1 MCNFRVD
8 PPGARAR
15 GSASRSMT
23 TSPRELDE
31 LAAGPMADGLI
42 ERQDGGFEV
51 TPAGRLL
58 VSNIAMIF
66 DRHLRARTTQT
77 PVFSR
82 TI

>member
-1 MCNFRVD
+1 MCNFRMD
-8 PPGARAR
+8 PQALGGRFDITFDEYFA
-15 GSASRSMT
+15 T
-23 TSPRELDE
+23 ELGE

-42 ERQDGGFEV
+42 ERQGGVFEV

-58 VSNIAMIF
+58 VRNIAMIF
-66 DRHLRARTTQT
+66 DRHLRTRVTRT